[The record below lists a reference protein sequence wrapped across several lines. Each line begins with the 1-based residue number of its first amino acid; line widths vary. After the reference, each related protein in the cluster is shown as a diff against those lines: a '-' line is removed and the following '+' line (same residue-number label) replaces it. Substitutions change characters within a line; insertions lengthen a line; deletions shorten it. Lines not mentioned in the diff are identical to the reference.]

1 MRIVWTIELLTAASA
16 DSAGD
21 FIELDGDR
29 WRVEKV
35 SRWADH
41 YEAEIV
47 RLEEQPTALED
58 DHDSTLRAYERN
70 VGDLVNTIEATR
82 ERA

>member
-1 MRIVWTIELLTAASA
+1 MIAASA

-58 DHDSTLRAYERN
+58 SSLRAYDRTVSDLADQMER
-70 VGDLVNTIEATR
+70 EKA
-82 ERA
+82 